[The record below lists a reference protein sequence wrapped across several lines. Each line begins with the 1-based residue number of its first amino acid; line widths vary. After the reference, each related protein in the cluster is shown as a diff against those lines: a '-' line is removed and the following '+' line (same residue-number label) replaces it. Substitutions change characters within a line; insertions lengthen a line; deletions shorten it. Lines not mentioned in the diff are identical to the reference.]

1 MFFLHVDELA
11 IRVVELIL
19 QEGQLLTGNDAD
31 AQPVLHL
38 PAALQRPDSLVDE
51 GCHIGMDVQRETLDA
66 YLVDETVDL
75 AL

>member
-19 QEGQLLTGNDAD
+19 QEGQLLTGNDAY
-31 AQPVLHL
+31 AQAVLHL
-38 PAALQRPDSLVDE
+38 PSALQRPDSLVDE